1 VIVVTDHQLQG
12 VLARGQLEA
21 GLGLA
26 AAEVTMMIVGWNRLT
41 GRRQLIGS
49 ISRWWWPVAA
59 LSTPAGATPMPLSP
73 NCTVTGELTVAP
85 SVGDMK

>member
-1 VIVVTDHQLQG
+1 MVTDHQLQG

-41 GRRQLIGS
+41 GRRQLIG
-49 ISRWWWPVAA
+49 IDQQMVVAGCGALDASRGNAH
-59 LSTPAGATPMPLSP
+59 ATEP
-73 NCTVTGELTVAP
+73 ELHC
-85 SVGDMK
+85 DR